1 MRGLL
6 TSAFGLSPTKWRSG
20 KLEDGHRWFTNI
32 ISHILELKRHD
43 EPGNLNIESAINCFI
58 FVNPQKTL
66 RVGGYDVGSVG
77 NRKHTYLFGRPNSV
91 KDKYKFLLQDIRSC
105 KFRNLTGP
113 NETLQDRNKFY
124 MAELIY

>member
-6 TSAFGLSPTKWRSG
+6 TSAFGLSPTKWRPG

-66 RVGGYDVGSVG
+66 RVGGNGVGSVG
-77 NRKHTYLFGRPNSV
+77 NRKHTYLFGRPNRGA
-91 KDKYKFLLQDIRSC
+91 LRQGNGLQIH
-105 KFRNLTGP
+105 NLETG
-113 NETLQDRNKFY
+113 
-124 MAELIY
+124 LILPVFKAKLYHY